1 MLAGVTVPN
10 EAEAIYFYSQT
21 ERFAEFSNFAPF
33 GVKLDALWWPTV
45 EHYFQAQKFADL
57 DYRERIRSCSKPKDA
72 KTLGSSRKLPIRT
85 DWDSVKD
92 EIMLNALRAKFTTHK
107 ALHELLLST
116 GDTRIVEAAPGDA
129 YWGCGADGNGLNR
142 LGSLLMRVR
151 EELRGAS
158 RT

>member
-1 MLAGVTVPN
+1 MPD

-21 ERFAEFSNFAPF
+21 DGFAEFSNFAPF
-33 GVKLDALWWPTV
+33 GVKLDSLWWPTV

-72 KTLGSSRKLPIRT
+72 KALCSSRKLPIRA

-92 EIMLNALRAKFTTHK
+92 EIMLDALRAKFTTHK
-107 ALHELLLST
+107 ALHKLLLST
-116 GDTRIVEAAPGDA
+116 DDARLVEAVPGEA

-151 EELRGAS
+151 DELRS
-158 RT
+158 DPRT